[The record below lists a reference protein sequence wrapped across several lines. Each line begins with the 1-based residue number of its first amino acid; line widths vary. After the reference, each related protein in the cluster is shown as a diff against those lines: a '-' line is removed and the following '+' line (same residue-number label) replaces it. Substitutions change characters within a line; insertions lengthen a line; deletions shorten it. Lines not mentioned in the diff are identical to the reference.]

1 MILLF
6 LRRNGFAETA
16 VGKLVGGGRGGG
28 FKFKSFTLF
37 PMLFLMPIRFYAD
50 FAVPFCTLGFFFAMT
65 TKTYITY
72 DFRTFFLLH

>member
-6 LRRNGFAETA
+6 LLRNGFAETA
-16 VGKLVGGGRGGG
+16 VGKLVGGV

-50 FAVPFCTLGFFFAMT
+50 FSPLSLGFFFAMR

-72 DFRTFFLLH
+72 DFMTFFVMH